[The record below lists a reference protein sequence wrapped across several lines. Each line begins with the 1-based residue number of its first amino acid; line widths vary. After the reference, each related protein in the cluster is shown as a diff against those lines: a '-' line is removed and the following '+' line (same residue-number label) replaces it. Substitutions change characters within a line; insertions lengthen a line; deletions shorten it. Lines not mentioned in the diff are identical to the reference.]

1 MAGVTPAA
9 ASRKAARRMNP
20 ALRAG
25 LVLLVLGAAGAFGC
39 SRPPPDS
46 TPDGA
51 VRLFLDDMDSAG
63 DDPAAVR
70 RVYQRLGPVARANLV
85 ERARRTSELQGRH
98 FEPWDMVAA
107 GLFGVAFR
115 PKAMRAT
122 VVGDRASVDVFGEDP
137 HTEHAAVACVR
148 EGQAW
153 RIEPGFPEP

>member
-1 MAGVTPAA
+1 MTRVT
-9 ASRKAARRMNP
+9 R
-20 ALRAG
+20 
-25 LVLLVLGAAGAFGC
+25 AAGDPVKAGGFLFVALVIASAGGC

-51 VRLFLDDMDSAG
+51 VRVFLDDMDSAG
-63 DDPAAVR
+63 DDPAVVR
-70 RVYQRLGPVARANLV
+70 RAYQRLGPVARANLV

-115 PKAMRAT
+115 PKAMHAT

-148 EGQAW
+148 EGQSW

>member
-1 MAGVTPAA
+1 
-9 ASRKAARRMNP
+9 
-20 ALRAG
+20 
-25 LVLLVLGAAGAFGC
+25 
-39 SRPPPDS
+39 
-46 TPDGA
+46 
-51 VRLFLDDMDSAG
+51 
-63 DDPAAVR
+63 VR
-70 RVYQRLGPVARANLV
+70 RVYQRLGPAARANLV

-115 PKAMRAT
+115 PKAMHAT

-148 EGQAW
+148 EGQSW

>member
-1 MAGVTPAA
+1 LLFSLGLAA
-9 ASRKAARRMNP
+9 
-20 ALRAG
+20 L
-25 LVLLVLGAAGAFGC
+25 GC
-39 SRPPPDS
+39 SRPPPDA

-70 RVYQRLGPVARANLV
+70 RVYQRLGPGARANLT

-98 FEPWDMVAA
+98 VEPWDMLAA

-115 PKAMRAT
+115 PKAMRST
-122 VVGDRASVDVFGEDP
+122 LMGDRASVDVFGEDP
-137 HTEHAAVACVR
+137 HTEHATVACVR
-148 EGQAW
+148 EGQGW

>member
-1 MAGVTPAA
+1 V
-9 ASRKAARRMNP
+9 
-20 ALRAG
+20 RAVWLLLSLG
-25 LVLLVLGAAGAFGC
+25 LVGSGC

-70 RVYQRLGPVARANLV
+70 RVYQRLGPAARANLT

-98 FEPWDMVAA
+98 VEPWDMLAA

-115 PKAMRAT
+115 PKAMRST
-122 VVGDRASVDVFGEDP
+122 LMGDRASVDVFGEDP
-137 HTEHAAVACVR
+137 RAEHATVACVR
-148 EGQAW
+148 EGQGW